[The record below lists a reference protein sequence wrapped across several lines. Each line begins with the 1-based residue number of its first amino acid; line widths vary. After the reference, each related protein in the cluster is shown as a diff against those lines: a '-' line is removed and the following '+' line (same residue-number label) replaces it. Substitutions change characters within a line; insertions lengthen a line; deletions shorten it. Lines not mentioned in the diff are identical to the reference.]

1 MPTTKALL
9 FGRRRDRAVGLV
21 VGFAG
26 VVTLALVAAF
36 AAESADVTTASALA
50 DRLLPLLVFYA
61 PGPLA
66 AAGAYARCGGPACL
80 AVGVVPAVVLGGF
93 VLLGTVVGV
102 PGVNGGSPAI
112 GDVTVSFAAIGVSS
126 AFVGYCAGVTA
137 VLGADLL
144 GFGSDNEDGDID
156 DGDEADEDIDDGD

>member
-9 FGRRRDRAVGLV
+9 VGRRRGLAVGLV

-36 AAESADVTTASALA
+36 LAESADATGVSALT

-80 AVGVVPAVVLGGF
+80 TVGVVPAFVLGGF

-102 PGVNGGSPAI
+102 PGVNGGTPAI

-126 AFVGYCAGVTA
+126 AFVGYCGGVTA
-137 VLGADLL
+137 VLAADLL
-144 GFGSDNEDGDID
+144 GLGS
-156 DGDEADEDIDDGD
+156 DGDE

>member
-26 VVTLALVAAF
+26 VVALALVAAF
-36 AAESADVTTASALA
+36 VAESAGATTATALT

-80 AVGVVPAVVLGGF
+80 AVGVVPAAVLGGF
-93 VLLGTVVGV
+93 VLLGTLVGV
-102 PGVNGGSPAI
+102 PGVDGGDPAL
-112 GDVTVSFAAIGVSS
+112 GDVTLTFAAVGLSS

-137 VLGADLL
+137 VLAADLL
-144 GFGSDNEDGDID
+144 GLGSDDREGG
-156 DGDEADEDIDDGD
+156 DGDE

>member
-9 FGRRRDRAVGLV
+9 FGRRRERAVGLV

-26 VVTLALVAAF
+26 AVTLALVAAF
-36 AAESADVTTASALA
+36 AAESTDVAAASALT

-80 AVGVVPAVVLGGF
+80 AVGVVPAAVLGGF

-102 PGVNGGSPAI
+102 PGVNGETPAI
-112 GDVTVSFAAIGVSS
+112 GDVTVSFAAVGASS

-137 VLGADLL
+137 VLAVDLL
-144 GFGSDNEDGDID
+144 GFGSDHEDGA
-156 DGDEADEDIDDGD
+156 GDESDGGE

>member
-9 FGRRRDRAVGLV
+9 LGRRRDRAVGLV

-26 VVTLALVAAF
+26 AVALALVAAF
-36 AAESADVTTASALA
+36 LAESAGVTTASALT

-80 AVGVVPAVVLGGF
+80 AVGVVPAAVLGGF

-102 PGVNGGSPAI
+102 PGINGGNPAI
-112 GDVTVSFAAIGVSS
+112 GDVTVSFAAVGVTS

-137 VLGADLL
+137 VLAADLL
-144 GFGSDNEDGDID
+144 GVGSGEGDGEG
-156 DGDEADEDIDDGD
+156 GDAE

>member
-36 AAESADVTTASALA
+36 AAESADVTTASALT

-144 GFGSDNEDGDID
+144 GFGD
-156 DGDEADEDIDDGD
+156 DGADEGDDDADE

>member
-9 FGRRRDRAVGLV
+9 FGRRRGLAVGLV

-36 AAESADVTTASALA
+36 LAESADATAASALT

-80 AVGVVPAVVLGGF
+80 TVGVVPALVLGGF

-102 PGVNGGSPAI
+102 PGVNGGDPAL
-112 GDVTVSFAAIGVSS
+112 GDVTVSFAAVGVSS

-137 VLGADLL
+137 VLAADLV
-144 GFGSDNEDGDID
+144 GFGSGDEDGS
-156 DGDEADEDIDDGD
+156 DGDAE

>member
-9 FGRRRDRAVGLV
+9 LGRRRGRAVGLV

-26 VVTLALVAAF
+26 AVALALVAAF
-36 AAESADVTTASALA
+36 LAETAGVTTASALT
-50 DRLLPLLVFYA
+50 DRILPLLVFYA

-80 AVGVVPAVVLGGF
+80 AVGVVPAAVLGGF

-102 PGVNGGSPAI
+102 PGINGGNPAI
-112 GDVTVSFAAIGVSS
+112 GDVTVSFAAVGVTS

-137 VLGADLL
+137 VLAADLL
-144 GFGSDNEDGDID
+144 GVGSGSRDGER
-156 DGDEADEDIDDGD
+156 GDE

>member
-1 MPTTKALL
+1 MPTTEALL
-9 FGRRRDRAVGLV
+9 FGRRRVRAVGLV

-26 VVTLALVAAF
+26 AVTLALVAAF
-36 AAESADVTTASALA
+36 AAESADVTAASALT

-102 PGVNGGSPAI
+102 PGVNGGNPAI
-112 GDVTVSFAAIGVSS
+112 GDVTVSFAAIGLSS
-126 AFVGYCAGVTA
+126 AFVGYCAGVTG

-144 GFGSDNEDGDID
+144 GFGSDDGDGEGGDED
-156 DGDEADEDIDDGD
+156 DGKSREDE

>member
-36 AAESADVTTASALA
+36 LAESADVATATALT

-66 AAGAYARCGGPACL
+66 AAGAYARCGGPACI
-80 AVGVVPAVVLGGF
+80 AVGVVPALVLGGF
-93 VLLGTVVGV
+93 VLLGTLVGV
-102 PGVNGGSPAI
+102 PGVNGGNPAI
-112 GDVTVSFAAIGVSS
+112 GDVTVSFAAIGVTS

-137 VLGADLL
+137 VLAADLL
-144 GFGSDNEDGDID
+144 GFGSGDGTE
-156 DGDEADEDIDDGD
+156 GGADEE

>member
-9 FGRRRDRAVGLV
+9 FGGRRDRAVGLV

-26 VVTLALVAAF
+26 AVALALVAAF
-36 AAESADVTTASALA
+36 LAESAGATTASALT

-80 AVGVVPAVVLGGF
+80 ALGVVPALVLGGF

-102 PGVNGGSPAI
+102 PGVNGGNPAI
-112 GDVTVSFAAIGVSS
+112 GDVTVSFAAIGVTS

-137 VLGADLL
+137 VLAADLVGL
-144 GFGSDNEDGDID
+144 GTGDGDGEDGDA
-156 DGDEADEDIDDGD
+156 E

>member
-9 FGRRRDRAVGLV
+9 FGRRRGRAVGLV

-36 AAESADVTTASALA
+36 AAESADVATASALT

-61 PGPLA
+61 PAPLA

-80 AVGVVPAVVLGGF
+80 AVGVVPALVLGGF
-93 VLLGTVVGV
+93 VLLGTLVGV
-102 PGVNGGSPAI
+102 PGVDGGNPAI
-112 GDVTVSFAAIGVSS
+112 GDVTVSFAAIGVTG

-137 VLGADLL
+137 VLAADLL
-144 GFGSDNEDGDID
+144 GFGSGNSEEDGDEND
-156 DGDEADEDIDDGD
+156 AD

>member
-36 AAESADVTTASALA
+36 VAESAGATTATALT

-80 AVGVVPAVVLGGF
+80 AVGVVPAAVLGGF
-93 VLLGTVVGV
+93 VLLGTLVGV
-102 PGVNGGSPAI
+102 PGVNGGNPAI
-112 GDVTVSFAAIGVSS
+112 GDVTVSFAAIGVTS

-137 VLGADLL
+137 VLAADVL
-144 GFGSDNEDGDID
+144 GFGSGDAEDGD
-156 DGDEADEDIDDGD
+156 E

>member
-26 VVTLALVAAF
+26 VVALALVAAF
-36 AAESADVTTASALA
+36 VAESAGATTATALT

-66 AAGAYARCGGPACL
+66 AAGAYARCGGPACI
-80 AVGVVPAVVLGGF
+80 AVGVVPALVLGGF
-93 VLLGTVVGV
+93 VLLGTLVGV
-102 PGVNGGSPAI
+102 PGVNGGNPAI
-112 GDVTVSFAAIGVSS
+112 GDVTVSFAAIGVTS

-137 VLGADLL
+137 VLAADLV
-144 GFGSDNEDGDID
+144 GFGSGDAD
-156 DGDEADEDIDDGD
+156 EEGGDE

>member
-36 AAESADVTTASALA
+36 LGESADVATATALT

-66 AAGAYARCGGPACL
+66 AAGAYARCGGPACI
-80 AVGVVPAVVLGGF
+80 AVGVVPALVLGGF
-93 VLLGTVVGV
+93 VLLGTLVGV
-102 PGVNGGSPAI
+102 PGVNGGNPAI
-112 GDVTVSFAAIGVSS
+112 GDVTVSFAAIGVTS

-137 VLGADLL
+137 VLAADVL
-144 GFGSDNEDGDID
+144 GFEGS
-156 DGDEADEDIDDGD
+156 DGDEE

>member
-9 FGRRRDRAVGLV
+9 LGRRRDRAVGLV

-26 VVTLALVAAF
+26 AVALALVAGF
-36 AAESADVTTASALA
+36 LAESAGVTTASALT

-80 AVGVVPAVVLGGF
+80 AVGVVPAAVLGGF

-102 PGVNGGSPAI
+102 PGINGGNPAI
-112 GDVTVSFAAIGVSS
+112 GDVTVSFAAVGVTS

-137 VLGADLL
+137 VLAADLL
-144 GFGSDNEDGDID
+144 GVGSGEGDGEG
-156 DGDEADEDIDDGD
+156 GDE

>member
-36 AAESADVTTASALA
+36 VAGSTDLTAASALT

-61 PGPLA
+61 PGPVA

-80 AVGVVPAVVLGGF
+80 AVGVVPAAVLGGF

-102 PGVNGGSPAI
+102 PGVNGGTPAI
-112 GDVTVSFAAIGVSS
+112 GDVTVSFAAVGVTS

-137 VLGADLL
+137 VLAADLL
-144 GFGSDNEDGDID
+144 GFGID
-156 DGDEADEDIDDGD
+156 DGDGGVGDEDADDATAGDE

>member
-36 AAESADVTTASALA
+36 VAESAGVTPATALT
-50 DRLLPLLVFYA
+50 DRLLPVLVFYA

-80 AVGVVPAVVLGGF
+80 AVGVVPALVLGGF
-93 VLLGTVVGV
+93 VLLGTLVGV
-102 PGVNGGSPAI
+102 PGVNGGNPAI
-112 GDVTVSFAAIGVSS
+112 GDVTVSFAAIGVTS

-137 VLGADLL
+137 VLAADLV
-144 GFGSDNEDGDID
+144 GFGSGDAD
-156 DGDEADEDIDDGD
+156 EEGGDE

>member
-26 VVTLALVAAF
+26 VVALALVAAF
-36 AAESADVTTASALA
+36 VAESAGATTATALT

-66 AAGAYARCGGPACL
+66 AAGAYARCGGPACI
-80 AVGVVPAVVLGGF
+80 AVGVVPALVLGGF
-93 VLLGTVVGV
+93 VLLGTLVGV
-102 PGVNGGSPAI
+102 PGVNGGNPAI
-112 GDVTVSFAAIGVSS
+112 GDVTVSFAAIGVTS

-137 VLGADLL
+137 VLAVDVL
-144 GFGSDNEDGDID
+144 GFGGGETET
-156 DGDEADEDIDDGD
+156 DGDERDPGEE

>member
-9 FGRRRDRAVGLV
+9 LGRRRGRAVGLV

-26 VVTLALVAAF
+26 AVALALVAAF
-36 AAESADVTTASALA
+36 LAESAGVTTASALT

-80 AVGVVPAVVLGGF
+80 TVGVVPAAVLGGF

-102 PGVNGGSPAI
+102 PGINGGNPAI
-112 GDVTVSFAAIGVSS
+112 GDVTVSFAAVGVTS

-137 VLGADLL
+137 VLAADLL
-144 GFGSDNEDGDID
+144 GVGSGSGNSESGDA
-156 DGDEADEDIDDGD
+156 E

>member
-9 FGRRRDRAVGLV
+9 VGGRRDLAVGLV

-36 AAESADVTTASALA
+36 VAESADAATASALT

-80 AVGVVPAVVLGGF
+80 AVGVVPAAVLGGF
-93 VLLGTVVGV
+93 VLLGTAVGV
-102 PGVNGGSPAI
+102 PGVNGGNPAL
-112 GDVTVSFAAIGVSS
+112 GGVTVSFAAVGLTS
-126 AFVGYCAGVTA
+126 AFAGYCAGVTA
-137 VLGADLL
+137 VLAADLL
-144 GFGSDNEDGDID
+144 GLGGDGGDPVD
-156 DGDEADEDIDDGD
+156 GGDERDAATDDEN

>member
-9 FGRRRDRAVGLV
+9 FGRRRGRAVGLV
-21 VGFAG
+21 VGFAA
-26 VVTLALVAAF
+26 VVTLALVA
-36 AAESADVTTASALA
+36 ESTDLPAASALT

-80 AVGVVPAVVLGGF
+80 AVGVVPAAVLGGF

-102 PGVNGGSPAI
+102 PGVDGGSPAI
-112 GDVTVSFAAIGVSS
+112 GDVTVSFAAVGVTS

-137 VLGADLL
+137 VLAADLL
-144 GFGSDNEDGDID
+144 GLGTGDGD
-156 DGDEADEDIDDGD
+156 DGAGGD